1 MENVILNEL
10 VKNSANVY
18 DATAE
23 LGPSYNL
30 AMKNALEQFKTQ
42 GIPTKKNEDWMFTSI
57 GKNLSPR
64 FFTRSSEIIHDLPK
78 EVIDRRGMVIL
89 NNGVFNRHQSVL
101 PEGVV
106 IDQQRPSDK
115 FFDTFDALNFGVAL
129 SPVFLKIKKNTVLDF
144 PITIVHM
151 VDELGVNKIVSPRFT
166 IVAEAY
172 SKISIA
178 EIFTSTQN
186 SVLQYTTNSSTNFI
200 LQHNAY
206 LEHVKFQSEASAAT
220 HIGLTT
226 ATVASNAQFKSMT
239 IDLGILVSR
248 HNIEVSI
255 DGSGADAH
263 VNGLYALSKSEHAD
277 IFSSIQHKAGH
288 TTSEQL
294 FKGIMAGESHGAFTG
309 KIEIFKDAQL
319 VNSNQLNKNLMLSKK
334 AHINTRPQLV
344 ISADDVKCSHGATI
358 GQLSEDEAF
367 YLESRG
373 IKKDKAKRMLCHGF
387 AADVL
392 FRIDNKQI
400 QERAFLILAENFE
413 RTALNEM
420 DL

>member
-10 VKNSANVY
+10 VKNSASVY

-30 AMKNALEQFKTQ
+30 AMKSALEQFKTQ

-64 FFTRSSEIIHDLPK
+64 FFTRSSEIVHDLPK

-129 SPVFLKIKKNTVLDF
+129 SPVFLKIQKNTVLDF

-151 VDELGVNKIVSPRFT
+151 VDDLGVNKIVSPRLT

-172 SKISIA
+172 SKVSIA

-186 SVLQYTTNSSTNFI
+186 SIFQYTTNSSTNFT

-277 IFSSIQHKAGH
+277 IFSSIQHKVGH

-373 IKKDKAKRMLCHGF
+373 IKNDKAKRMLCHGF

-400 QERAFLILAENFE
+400 QERAFLILTENFE
-413 RTALNEM
+413 KTALSEM